1 MTEED
6 VITWFTNRIKD
17 DLRTGAFW
25 KIVNKESQDAEDG
38 LIERQTTIELKDG
51 RPVEVVRSLYITTK
65 KAQ

>member
-25 KIVNKESQDAEDG
+25 KIVNKESLDAEDG
-38 LIERQTTIELKDG
+38 LIERQTTIELRDG
-51 RPVEVVRSLYITTK
+51 RPVEIVREIGITTK